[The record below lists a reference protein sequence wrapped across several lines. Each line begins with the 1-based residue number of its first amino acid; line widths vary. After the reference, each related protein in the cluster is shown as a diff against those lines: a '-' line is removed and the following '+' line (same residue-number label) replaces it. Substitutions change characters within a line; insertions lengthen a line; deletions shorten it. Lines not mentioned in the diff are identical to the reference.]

1 MEYLLITK
9 VLYLIVVSLLE
20 FELTINF
27 LNPAFLLLVNDQ
39 TYGRNKAI
47 VEHNYLL
54 GTGFLTKILS
64 FQNTRHF
71 ARNTKYLKFNV
82 RKT

>member
-1 MEYLLITK
+1 M
-9 VLYLIVVSLLE
+9 IVVSLLE

-27 LNPAFLLLVNDQ
+27 LNLAFLLLVNDQ

-54 GTGFLTKILS
+54 GTGFLTKMLS

-71 ARNTKYLKFNV
+71 TSLEIPSTSNSMSEKPSILKF
-82 RKT
+82 

>member
-1 MEYLLITK
+1 M
-9 VLYLIVVSLLE
+9 IVVSLLE
-20 FELTINF
+20 FELTIDF

-71 ARNTKYLKFNV
+71 TSLEIPSTSNSMSEKPSILKF
-82 RKT
+82 